1 MTFQVQRIQAREG
14 TFLRRRTGGKGI
26 ASRDRWVEGK
36 AQTRLGRLPLVYPMV
51 KQCNTLTQQ
60 QVALD

>member
-1 MTFQVQRIQAREG
+1 MRRIKAREG

-36 AQTRLGRLPLVYPMV
+36 AQTRLGRLPLVYLYGETV
-51 KQCNTLTQQ
+51 RYLTQQ
-60 QVALD
+60 KVALD